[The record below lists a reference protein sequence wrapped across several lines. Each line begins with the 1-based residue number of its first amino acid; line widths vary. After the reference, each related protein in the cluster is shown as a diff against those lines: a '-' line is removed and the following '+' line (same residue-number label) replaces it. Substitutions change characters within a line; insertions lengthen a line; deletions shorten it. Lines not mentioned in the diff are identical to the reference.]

1 MSARYVADVAGGD
14 ALDALTA
21 PAAGGLDS
29 VALFIE
35 QAEQDLGRAP
45 TTEWW
50 RVFWHRAWG
59 WRVW

>member
-1 MSARYVADVAGGD
+1 VSARYVADVAGGD

-21 PAAGGLDS
+21 PAAGGRAWG
-29 VALFIE
+29 ALSI
-35 QAEQDLGRAP
+35 ALPAPHLGRAA